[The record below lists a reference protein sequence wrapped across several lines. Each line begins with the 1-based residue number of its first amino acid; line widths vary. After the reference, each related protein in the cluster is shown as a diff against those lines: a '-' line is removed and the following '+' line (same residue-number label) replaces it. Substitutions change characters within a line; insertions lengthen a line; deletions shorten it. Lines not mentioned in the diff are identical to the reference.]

1 MANKATGTVDKIFV
15 NTKTRAGKRLLSPTY
30 VLIVDDVKY
39 QCGFDDPGV
48 DEGDNIE
55 LEYDKSKYGNEVVA
69 GSVKKVNNTSGGG
82 SVQMGD
88 KQAVISWQAARNSA
102 IEMVKLANEVGALPL
117 STKKAEQYDQLLEYT
132 HELTQRY
139 FTESMNPTVEEE
151 EEYDPF
157 ADSGDD
163 FDDE

>member
-1 MANKATGTVDKIFV
+1 MADKVTGTVDKIFV
-15 NTKTRAGKRLLSPTY
+15 NTKTKSGKRLRSPTY
-30 VLIVDDVKY
+30 VMIVDDEKY

-48 DEGDNIE
+48 DEGDNVE
-55 LEYDKSKYGNEVVA
+55 LEYEVGKYGNEVVA
-69 GSVKKVNNTSGGG
+69 GSVKKTSTPSSTSG
-82 SVQMGD
+82 VVMGD

-102 IEMVKLANEVGALPL
+102 IEMVKLAHEAGALPL

-139 FTESMNPTVEEE
+139 FTESMNPTVDEEE
-151 EEYDPF
+151 EFNPF
-157 ADSGDD
+157 IEGGDD